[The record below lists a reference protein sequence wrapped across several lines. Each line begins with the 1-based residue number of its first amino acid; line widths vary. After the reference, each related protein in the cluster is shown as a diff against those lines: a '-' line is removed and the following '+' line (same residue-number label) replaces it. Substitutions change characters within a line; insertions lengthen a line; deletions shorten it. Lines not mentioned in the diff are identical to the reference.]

1 MDKKQNKRRRVRR
14 QVQAK
19 RHRTGLIVFLGL
31 AFLAVGAGV
40 FFGPGLP
47 SETSNK
53 LVGLVSDP
61 IVDSAPEIVEE
72 PVEESATEES
82 ATEESATEESA
93 TEESA
98 TEDEVADEDEISDEE
113 LDSSKDGENDPSV
126 TPPSDPTMFLSI
138 PKIGV
143 NGAVVADGEVG
154 LELGAQH
161 LEGTGFPWIP
171 DSNTYIAGH
180 RIGFPGTGSDRIF
193 YSLPSMSAGDEVILS
208 DSLGREYKYQV
219 SNVFAVTP
227 FDTWVAGPTGDDMVT
242 LQVCTE
248 TPDDWWT
255 IGPSLMSSGPESGRL
270 IVQAKKVA

>member
-1 MDKKQNKRRRVRR
+1 MDKKQNQRRRVRR

-19 RHRTGLIVFLGL
+19 RRRTGLIVFLGL
-31 AFLAVGAGV
+31 AVLTVGAVV
-40 FFGPGLP
+40 FFGPDLS
-47 SETSNK
+47 SETETDT
-53 LVGLVSDP
+53 VGLVSDP
-61 IVDSAPEIVEE
+61 TVDGAPEIVEE
-72 PVEESATEES
+72 PVEESDTEES
-82 ATEESATEESA
+82 ETEESD
-93 TEESA
+93 
-98 TEDEVADEDEISDEE
+98 TEDEAADEMSDEE
-113 LDSSKDGENDPSV
+113 LDSSEDDENDPSV

-138 PKIGV
+138 PKLGI

-208 DSLGREYKYQV
+208 DSLGREYTYRV
-219 SNVFAVTP
+219 NNIFAVTP

-255 IGPSLMSSGPESGRL
+255 IGPRLMSSGPESGRL
-270 IVQAKKVA
+270 IVQAEKVA